1 MPVYDRSWRP
11 YDGPLTPLRWRFLV
25 LTRQALSGILSTRLH
40 ALAFFVA
47 CLPPLVFA
55 TIIYAANNLEALAL
69 LGVRAQDAFAIDTAF
84 FYRFLLVQV
93 GFGFVFTALVAP
105 ALVAPDLAHDALVL
119 VLARPLGRREYV
131 LGKLCALAALLS
143 AVTWVPGLLLVLIQG
158 SLAGGGWLALHLRLV
173 AALFV
178 GSWLWI
184 LTIGVVA
191 LAVSAWVKWR
201 PVATAAVLG
210 VFLVGKG
217 LGEAFNQVLGTDWGR
232 LLVVDDLIVTV
243 WAALFGREA
252 PEGSLPLLPTWIGIA
267 LFWGAALFLLARRL
281 RAREVSR

>member
-25 LTRQALSGILSTRLH
+25 LTRQSLAGIFASRLH
-40 ALAFFVA
+40 ALAFFAA
-47 CLPPLVFA
+47 CLPPAVFA
-55 TIIYAANNLEALAL
+55 AIIYLSHNLEALKL
-69 LGVRAQDAFAIDTAF
+69 LRAGPEAFLVIDAGF
-84 FYRFLLVQV
+84 FYQFLLVQV
-93 GFGFVFTALVAP
+93 GFGFAFTALVAP
-105 ALVAPDLAHDALVL
+105 ALVAPDLAHDALGL
-119 VLARPLGRREYV
+119 ILSRPLGRREYV
-131 LGKLCALAALLS
+131 LGKLCALAVVLS
-143 AVTWVPGLLLVLIQG
+143 AVTWVPGLLLFLIQS
-158 SLAGGGWLALHLRLV
+158 SLAGGAWFASHLRLA

-178 GSWLWI
+178 GSWIWI

-191 LAVSAWVKWR
+191 LAVSAWVRWR

-217 LGEAFNQVLGTDWGR
+217 LGEAFNQVLDTDWGR

-252 PEGSLPLLPTWIGIA
+252 PEGSLSLLPTWVGIA
-267 LFWGAALFLLARRL
+267 LFWGAALLLLARRL